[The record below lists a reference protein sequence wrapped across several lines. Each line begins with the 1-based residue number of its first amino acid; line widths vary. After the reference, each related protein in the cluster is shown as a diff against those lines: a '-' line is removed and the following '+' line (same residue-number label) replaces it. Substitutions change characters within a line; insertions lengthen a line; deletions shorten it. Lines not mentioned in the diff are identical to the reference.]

1 MSEDHYLTKALKLN
15 WKPYVPALRLRPF
28 VLPLQFASFQFR
40 KSFVLVLWTH
50 SSQATS
56 VSLNGGLII
65 LLKSS
70 IEEFVSE
77 NYARNAEGRSKLDLQ
92 RFRQIHKLSL
102 EG

>member
-28 VLPLQFASFQFR
+28 VLPLHFAGFQFQ
-40 KSFVLVLWTH
+40 KVLVLWTH

-77 NYARNAEGRSKLDLQ
+77 NYARNAERRSKLDLQ
-92 RFRQIHKLSL
+92 RFRQIHQLSL